1 MHSVKQ
7 VKRRSMMKIVT
18 LFFILSFGAFSYL
31 QAQLYQ
37 RYDPESVQNRRFE
50 IGVMIGAPTGLN
62 AKYWIDPRSTLD
74 LAVAWLFEDEG
85 YLEIHGDYLFHYLYP
100 SVPRGLLPLYFGLGP
115 AIRIGENDSFFGIR
129 IPIGIE
135 YFILNIPLSIFGEI
149 GPRVEIIPNSS
160 VKVAGGVG
168 IRFVF

>member
-1 MHSVKQ
+1 
-7 VKRRSMMKIVT
+7 MKSKI
-18 LFFILSFGAFSYL
+18 LFFILFIGAISYL

-50 IGVMIGAPTGLN
+50 IGVMIGAPTGVN
-62 AKYWIDPRSTLD
+62 AKYWIDPRSALD
-74 LAVAWLFEDEG
+74 LAAAWLFEDEG
-85 YLEIHGDYLFHYLYP
+85 YFEIHGDYLFHYLYP
-100 SVPRGLLPLYFGLGP
+100 PVTKGLLPLYFGLGP
-115 AIRIGENDSFFGIR
+115 TLRIGEDNSYFGIR

-135 YFILNIPLSIFGEI
+135 YFILDIPLSVFGEI